1 MFFRIFALIISIT
14 SLIIAI
20 PDISCP
26 NTFESNGF
34 YNDAGIM
41 ADFVSTQPTPYEING
56 VCGTYNYVH
65 EVPGKYDTLLRV
77 YKNLNEN
84 VVLFVFRP
92 TQQTPDGQA
101 IHDNRQLVPCTFLG
115 DGCSGFVDDR
125 FQQAFESLSYDI
137 DSNFINGYVYGRHV
151 IIVGHSLGGAFTI
164 FMGAYLLEKFNI
176 IPTLMIGL
184 AGPFIGCEVFFD
196 TYLADLHHH
205 LGDKWF
211 QVETILDDDPNIY
224 DGTVEEYNVSG
235 SDQIYI
241 AKNVICGLN
250 ITSQVSDSYGM
261 HDLRNYRSVMNGLVC
276 DLDFI
281 HLI

>member
-84 VVLFVFRP
+84 VVK
-92 TQQTPDGQA
+92 T
-101 IHDNRQLVPCTFLG
+101 
-115 DGCSGFVDDR
+115 
-125 FQQAFESLSYDI
+125 LSDKEKKEYI
-137 DSNFINGYVYGRHV
+137 KE
-151 IIVGHSLGGAFTI
+151 
-164 FMGAYLLEKFNI
+164 LEKLISDTDFVMKQI
-176 IPTLMIGL
+176 I
-184 AGPFIGCEVFFD
+184 
-196 TYLADLHHH
+196 
-205 LGDKWF
+205 
-211 QVETILDDDPNIY
+211 
-224 DGTVEEYNVSG
+224 
-235 SDQIYI
+235 
-241 AKNVICGLN
+241 
-250 ITSQVSDSYGM
+250 
-261 HDLRNYRSVMNGLVC
+261 
-276 DLDFI
+276 
-281 HLI
+281 